1 MRPNP
6 LIPTRTAI
14 AVVLPPNNDCSV
26 IYFAVYLLYSLAT
39 VVVLVA
45 CAPYFLYQALRHS
58 KYLGSLRQRLGYLP
72 VSLNLDAEPSIWV
85 HAVSVGEVLA
95 ARPVIAELRKQY
107 PALRLFL
114 STTTRTGQ
122 QLARQSVADVDGV
135 FYLPFDWTFTVRR
148 TMRRVRPKLFVMV
161 ESEIWPN
168 LLRECRAR
176 GVKTV
181 VVNGRISRRSF
192 PRYRL
197 IKRWFRRVLADIDRF
212 CVQGDETARRLI
224 ALGADPAR
232 VVITG
237 SLKFDALQTV
247 PVPGRGPQRVLRFFR
262 VRPGRPVLMA
272 GSTLKG
278 EEEPVVRA
286 FNRLRATP
294 GGQGALLVI
303 AARHPERFAEVERLC
318 RQEGLST
325 ARRTELPIDDEPRV
339 DAVILDTI
347 GELAHLYQIATAVFV
362 GGSIVAAGGH
372 NILEPAAH
380 GKAIVFGP
388 HMENFSEIAEAFLA
402 NDAAVRVQNERELEE
417 ALLSLIGDPVRRARL
432 GAAARALVVA
442 NRGAK
447 DKTLAAIA
455 DVLPPIEPRS
465 GVVRP
470 FRVVH

>member
-1 MRPNP
+1 
-6 LIPTRTAI
+6 
-14 AVVLPPNNDCSV
+14 
-26 IYFAVYLLYSLAT
+26 VYVLYSIATALVLA
-39 VVVLVA
+39 A

-58 KYLGSLRQRLGYLP
+58 KYIGSLRQRLGYLP
-72 VSLNLDAEPSIWV
+72 VSLNLDADPSIWV

-95 ARPVIAELRKQY
+95 ARPVIAELKKQY
-107 PALRLFL
+107 PTLRLFL

-122 QLARQSVADVDGV
+122 TLARQSVSDADGT

-148 TMRRVRPKLFVMV
+148 TLQRVRPRLFVMV

-181 VVNGRISRRSF
+181 VINGRISHRSF

-197 IKRWFRRVLADIDRF
+197 VKGWFKRVLANVDRF
-212 CVQGDETARRLI
+212 CVQGEETSRRLL
-224 ALGADPAR
+224 ALGADPSR
-232 VVITG
+232 IVITG

-272 GSTLKG
+272 GSTLRG

-286 FNRLRATP
+286 FNRLRTTP

-325 ARRTELPIDDEPRV
+325 IRRTELAIDAEPRA

-362 GGSIVAAGGH
+362 GGSIVPAGGH

-388 HMENFSEIAEAFLA
+388 HMQNFSEIADTFLT
-402 NDAAVRVQNERELEE
+402 NGAAVRVQSEGELEE
-417 ALLSLIGDPVRRARL
+417 ALLSLMADPVRRARL

-447 DKTLAAIA
+447 DKTMAAIA
-455 DVLPPIEPRS
+455 DVLPPDEPRS
-465 GVVRP
+465 AVVRP

>member
-1 MRPNP
+1 
-6 LIPTRTAI
+6 
-14 AVVLPPNNDCSV
+14 
-26 IYFAVYLLYSLAT
+26 VYLLYSLAT
-39 VVVLVA
+39 AVVLVA

-58 KYLGSLRQRLGYLP
+58 KYIGSLRQRLGYLP
-72 VSLNLDAEPSIWV
+72 VSVNLDAEPSIWV

-95 ARPVIAELRKQY
+95 ARPVIAELRRQY

-122 QLARQSVADVDGV
+122 TLARQSVADVDGV
-135 FYLPFDWTFTVRR
+135 FYLPFDWRFTVRR
-148 TMRRVRPKLFVMV
+148 TLRRVRPRLFVMV

-168 LLRECRAR
+168 LLRECKAR

-192 PRYRL
+192 PRYKL
-197 IKRWFRRVLADIDRF
+197 VKRWFSRVLADIDRF
-212 CVQGDETARRLI
+212 CVQGEETARRLI

-272 GSTLKG
+272 GSTSKG

-339 DAVILDTI
+339 DAVIVDTI

-362 GGSIVAAGGH
+362 GGSLVPVGGH

-388 HMENFSEIAEAFLA
+388 HMENFSEITETFLA
-402 NDAAVRVQNERELEE
+402 NGAAVRVHDEGELEE

-447 DKTLAAIA
+447 DKTLAVIA
-455 DVLPPIEPRS
+455 DVLPPLEPRT

>member
-1 MRPNP
+1 
-6 LIPTRTAI
+6 
-14 AVVLPPNNDCSV
+14 
-26 IYFAVYLLYSLAT
+26 
-39 VVVLVA
+39 
-45 CAPYFLYQALRHS
+45 
-58 KYLGSLRQRLGYLP
+58 
-72 VSLNLDAEPSIWV
+72 
-85 HAVSVGEVLA
+85 
-95 ARPVIAELRKQY
+95 
-107 PALRLFL
+107 
-114 STTTRTGQ
+114 
-122 QLARQSVADVDGV
+122 
-135 FYLPFDWTFTVRR
+135 
-148 TMRRVRPKLFVMV
+148 VMV

-232 VVITG
+232 VAITG

-262 VRPGRPVLMA
+262 IRPGRPVLMA

-286 FNRLRATP
+286 FNRLRATT

-388 HMENFSEIAEAFLA
+388 HMENFNEIAEAFLA

-465 GVVRP
+465 SVVRP

>member
-1 MRPNP
+1 M
-6 LIPTRTAI
+6 
-14 AVVLPPNNDCSV
+14 
-26 IYFAVYLLYSLAT
+26 YLLYSLAT

-95 ARPVIAELRKQY
+95 ARPVIADLRKQY
-107 PALRLFL
+107 PALRMFL

-122 QLARQSVADVDGV
+122 QLARQSAADVDGV

-148 TMRRVRPKLFVMV
+148 TIRRVRPKLFVMV

-168 LLRECRAR
+168 LLRECRAM

-262 VRPGRPVLMA
+262 IRPGRPVLMA

-286 FNRLRATP
+286 FNRLRATT

-388 HMENFSEIAEAFLA
+388 HMENFSEIAEAFMA
-402 NDAAVRVQNERELEE
+402 NDAAVRVQSERELEE

>member
-1 MRPNP
+1 M
-6 LIPTRTAI
+6 
-14 AVVLPPNNDCSV
+14 
-26 IYFAVYLLYSLAT
+26 YLLYSFAT

-95 ARPVIAELRKQY
+95 ARPVITDLRKQY
-107 PALRLFL
+107 PALRMFL

-148 TMRRVRPKLFVMV
+148 TMRRVRPRLFVMV

-192 PRYRL
+192 PRYKL
-197 IKRWFRRVLADIDRF
+197 VKRWFQRVLADIDRF

-232 VVITG
+232 VVLTG

-247 PVPGRGPQRVLRFFR
+247 PIPGRGPQRVLRFFR

-388 HMENFSEIAEAFLA
+388 HMENFSEIAETFLA

-455 DVLPPIEPRS
+455 DVLPPNEPRS